1 MTLWVEPRGYS
12 QAEKE
17 TDTTVGQVFTQIARF
32 VVLRTRGTHCLCL
45 RIRTYSGQAT
55 TKPGTVVQ
63 DHAAVVG
70 VGGVV
75 QLHPGEELLT
85 KTPICVKVEDAS
97 LSIDPMSRMNFTKIY
112 TVEYNLKIR
121 NVGRVFGESV
131 GIMDEY
137 FAAGL
142 GLTKA

>member
-1 MTLWVEPRGYS
+1 MTLWAEPRGYS
-12 QAEKE
+12 QADKE
-17 TDTTVGQVFTQIARF
+17 TDAMVGQPFTQIARF
-32 VVLRTRGTHCLCL
+32 AVVRTRGTHCLCL

-55 TKPGTVVQ
+55 TKPGTVAQ
-63 DHAAVVG
+63 DHAAVFS
-70 VGGVV
+70 VGGEV

-85 KTPICVKVEDAS
+85 KTPICVKIEDAS
-97 LSIDPMSRMNFTKIY
+97 LSLDPMSRMNFTKVY

-121 NVGRVFGESV
+121 NVGRVYGDSV
-131 GIMDEY
+131 GIMDDY

>member
-1 MTLWVEPRGYS
+1 MTYWAEPRGYS
-12 QAEKE
+12 PAQKE
-17 TDTTVGQVFTQIARF
+17 ADTIAAKVFTQIARF
-32 VVLRTRGTHCLCL
+32 AVVRTRGTHCLCL

-63 DHAAVVG
+63 DHAAVIP
-70 VGGVV
+70 VGGEV
-75 QLHPGEELLT
+75 QLHPHEELLT
-85 KTPICVKVEDAS
+85 KSPICVKLEDET
-97 LSIDPMSRMNFTKIY
+97 LSIDSMARINFTKVY

-121 NVGRVFGESV
+121 NVGRVFGTSV